1 MVVVVVVVFVVF
13 VGVHVSVTGK
23 FWEEMETLG
32 DGFLAVVLWVLWA
45 LTYTVFFPK
54 DDNLG

>member
-32 DGFLAVVLWVLWA
+32 DGFLAVVLSG
-45 LTYTVFFPK
+45 FS
-54 DDNLG
+54 GH